1 MKIKII
7 KNTKPALDVKD
18 LIKEYEKR
26 LTLWTK
32 VESIII
38 KKDEDLLNY
47 IDSYTYLICLDEHGI
62 ECTSMELAKK
72 LQLLTNEGR
81 LKSVVFYIGGSY
93 GIFSSILD
101 KANLKLS
108 LSKLTFQGD
117 LAWLLL
123 WEQVYR
129 AYSIINNSSYH
140 HE

>member
-7 KNTKPALDVKD
+7 KNTKPALEVKD

-26 LTLWTK
+26 LSLWVK
-32 VESIII
+32 VENILI
-38 KKDEDLLNY
+38 KKDEELLNHL
-47 IDSYTYLICLDEHGI
+47 DNYTYLICLDEHGSEI
-62 ECTSMELAKK
+62 NSIDLAKK
-72 LQLLTNEGR
+72 FQNLSNEGR
-81 LKSVVFYIGGSY
+81 IKNLILYIGGSY
-93 GIFSSILD
+93 GISKSILD
-101 KANLKLS
+101 KANLTLS

-117 LAWLLL
+117 LAWLIL

>member
-1 MKIKII
+1 
-7 KNTKPALDVKD
+7 
-18 LIKEYEKR
+18 
-26 LTLWTK
+26 
-32 VESIII
+32 
-38 KKDEDLLNY
+38 
-47 IDSYTYLICLDEHGI
+47 
-62 ECTSMELAKK
+62 MELAKK